1 MQRIMS
7 NVFQMVITLC
17 LILTQALYQAHG
29 VT

>member
-7 NVFQMVITLC
+7 YVFQMVSTLC
-17 LILTQALYQAHG
+17 LILTQALKAHG